1 MSVDLQVY
9 MSSDVLVEDPNA
21 APDSKPDKNNSRGGL
36 AWHIYELV
44 AVN

>member
-9 MSSDVLVEDPNA
+9 MSSDVLVEDLNA
-21 APDSKPDKNNSRGGL
+21 APDSKRRGL

>member
-1 MSVDLQVY
+1 MSVDVQVY
-9 MSSDVLVEDPNA
+9 MSSDVLVEDLNA